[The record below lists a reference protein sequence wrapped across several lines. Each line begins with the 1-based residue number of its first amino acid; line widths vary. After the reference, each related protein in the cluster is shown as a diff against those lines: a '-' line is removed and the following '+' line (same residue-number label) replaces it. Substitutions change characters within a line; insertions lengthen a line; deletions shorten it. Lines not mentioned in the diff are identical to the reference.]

1 MSVVSATGQ
10 SLDNIGITK
19 DTGARIV
26 SLILDDSTTVNLPA
40 SRPLFSFRLDG
51 VYFESDDV
59 PAGLAGSRF
68 IMIYPG
74 GVEAGFTPRG
84 GSHPGFNAELVFRN
98 TWNDT
103 LVISD
108 VVPFG
113 ENRNNAYIT
122 GYGQPDLARANLFLP
137 GKSPGRVI
145 LPDNAR
151 EMGFSAV
158 GTGSSVSVSAISRR
172 RNTQNGTKKR
182 YETILPPGATVTYD
196 IWADIYRGTWQ
207 DGLKLMFRDR
217 YLYDLQSFNY

>member
-1 MSVVSATGQ
+1 MHRLKFQISLIILMLALSASGQ

-19 DTGARIV
+19 DTGAKMV

-40 SRPLFSFRLDG
+40 ARPLFSFRLDG

-59 PAGLAGSRF
+59 PAGLTGNRF

-98 TWNDT
+98 NWNDT

-113 ENRNNAYIT
+113 ENSNNVFIT
-122 GYGQPDLARANLFLP
+122 GHGPARSCKGMP
-137 GKSPGRVI
+137 VPSRQKP
-145 LPDNAR
+145 
-151 EMGFSAV
+151 
-158 GTGSSVSVSAISRR
+158 GTGSFFLTMHGRWGSRHSVPIQQYPSALYLGGER
-172 RNTQNGTKKR
+172 
-182 YETILPPGATVTYD
+182 
-196 IWADIYRGTWQ
+196 
-207 DGLKLMFRDR
+207 FRTAR
-217 YLYDLQSFNY
+217 